1 MERLAQELLGMHGEF
16 LKKEA
21 KKTLERRKKQF
32 KVVDGIVRWKSN
44 NRVPFKE
51 MLEIFVLDTAINA
64 KQFADSNAKRE
75 EEAREELAKMRRAKL
90 TEEEMFELNSMHE
103 RGTKIVDAMTGEVVY
118 VTQ

>member
-1 MERLAQELLGMHGEF
+1 MERLTEELLGMHGEF
-16 LKKEA
+16 FKREA
-21 KKTLERRKKQF
+21 KKTLNESRGKF

-51 MLEIFVLDTAINA
+51 MLEIFVLDTAISA
-64 KQFADSNAKRE
+64 KQFADSNAKRDE
-75 EEAREELAKMRRAKL
+75 ETREELAKMRRAKL

-103 RGTKIVDAMTGEVVY
+103 RGTKIVDAMTSEVVY